1 MKIRKAI
8 LSDSKGIAKVHV
20 DSWRTT
26 YSGIVPD
33 EFLDQLSYESREK
46 MWKRGIPNGHVIVAE
61 NEQGEIVG
69 FACGGKERSGNYE
82 NYQGE
87 LYAIYIFQEYQGQGL
102 GKKLVVP
109 VVNQLLDK
117 KINTMLVLVLE
128 ENKSCLFYEALGA
141 RKLDTVEV
149 EIGGRIL
156 KEAVYGWEDIL
167 TIGGTSC
174 SQLLQKTNQIT

>member
-8 LSDSKGIAKVHV
+8 LSDAKGIAKVHV

-26 YSGIVPD
+26 YSGVVPD
-33 EFLDQLSYESREK
+33 EYLQQLNYESREK
-46 MWKRGIPNGHVIVAE
+46 MWERGIPNGHIFVAE
-61 NEQGEIVG
+61 NDLEEIVG

-87 LYAIYIFQEYQGQGL
+87 LYAIYILREYQGQGL

-109 VVNQLLDK
+109 VVKQLLDK
-117 KINTMLVLVLE
+117 EINTMLVLVLE

-149 EIGGRIL
+149 EIGGKKL
-156 KEAVYGWEDIL
+156 KEAVYGWDNL
-167 TIGGTSC
+167 KASFNTY
-174 SQLLQKTNQIT
+174 